1 MVLMAEEK
9 ESTGTK
15 KTTRRG
21 VSQPVFLASI
31 ALAVVVS
38 FAAGMRSE
46 ELYRVVAPV
55 FGVKVAK
62 QDLDTAVLKETYRA
76 LAENYDGKL
85 DAAKLS
91 DGAARGMVAAAGD
104 KYTTFMDQDEA
115 AEFQKDLN
123 GDLSG
128 IGAEIGV
135 RNDQPTV
142 LRVLD
147 DSPAAQAGLQKGDVF
162 VEVNGDSMDKK
173 TAADVAQKVRGDTGT
188 TVKLVMRR
196 GDENKEYSITRAQ
209 VNDASVRWSVADGVG
224 TMIISRFDEQTGNLA
239 RRAAQEFAD
248 KRVAGVILDLRD
260 NSGGYLSAAR
270 EVSGLW
276 LNDKVVVT
284 EKAGSKIIDTVKTGR
299 DALLENTKTAVLV
312 NGNSASAS
320 EIVAGALQDYGK
332 AALIGEKTYGKGT
345 VQKIVDLSDRRILKV
360 TVARWYTPKGKNITE
375 EGITPNK
382 TVSISKEDSN
392 LGRDLQMAAAQA
404 ALAR

>member
-1 MVLMAEEK
+1 MAEEK
-9 ESTGTK
+9 ESTDAK

-21 VSQPVFLASI
+21 VSQSVFLASI

-38 FAAGMRSE
+38 FAAGTRSE
-46 ELYRVVAPV
+46 ELYRVIAPV
-55 FGVKVAK
+55 FGIKVAK
-62 QDLDTAVLKETYRA
+62 QDLDTTVLKETYRA
-76 LAENYDGKL
+76 LAENYDGEL

-91 DGAARGMVAAAGD
+91 DGAARGMVAATGD
-104 KYTTFMDQDEA
+104 KYTAFMDQDEA

-147 DSPAAQAGLQKGDVF
+147 DSPAEQAGLQKGDVF

-209 VNDASVRWSVADGVG
+209 VNDASVRWSVADGIG

-284 EKAGSKIIDTVKTGR
+284 EKSGSKIIDTVKTER
-299 DALLENTKTAVLV
+299 NALLENMKTVVLV

-345 VQKIVDLSDRRILKV
+345 VQKIVDLSDKRILKV
-360 TVARWYTPKGKNITE
+360 TVARWHTPKGKNITE

-392 LGRDLQMAAAQA
+392 LGRDPQMTAAQA

>member
-9 ESTGTK
+9 EPTEAK

-76 LAENYDGKL
+76 LTENYDGEL

-104 KYTTFMDQDEA
+104 KYTAFMDQDEA

-196 GDENKEYSITRAQ
+196 GGENKEYSITRAQ
-209 VNDASVRWSVADGVG
+209 VNDVSVRWSVADGIG

-299 DALLENTKTAVLV
+299 DALLENTKTVVLV

-360 TVARWYTPKGKNITE
+360 TVARW
-375 EGITPNK
+375 
-382 TVSISKEDSN
+382 
-392 LGRDLQMAAAQA
+392 
-404 ALAR
+404 